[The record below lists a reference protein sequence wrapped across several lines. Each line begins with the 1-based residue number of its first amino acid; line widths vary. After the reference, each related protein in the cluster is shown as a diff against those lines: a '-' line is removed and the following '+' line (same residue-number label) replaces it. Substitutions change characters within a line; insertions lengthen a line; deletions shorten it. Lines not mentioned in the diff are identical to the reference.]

1 MTNKMGSEDSR
12 TNVYLWPA
20 CMYQAISRCGP
31 GVKTEHSAHLD
42 PRAGVAML
50 LGFPRSVCKV
60 PDLHPSSP
68 SELCSWLS
76 DGDLELGTDLGTE
89 DLHSG
94 SISVRITLLC

>member
-1 MTNKMGSEDSR
+1 
-12 TNVYLWPA
+12 
-20 CMYQAISRCGP
+20 
-31 GVKTEHSAHLD
+31 
-42 PRAGVAML
+42 ML

-76 DGDLELGTDLGTE
+76 DGDLEPGTDPGTE